1 MVKFQPIWF
10 TGCRLVVLRWTLNL
24 VRFSF
29 WENRQWKWCIV
40 FLVMQT
46 PFSSENSTYCN
57 KPWQT
62 FFDGTGISPNELWFG
77 VVSAVYI
84 SLRIAHL
91 RLSGR
96 LGLCCFE
103 LRYGSKCFRQTVP
116 QCNWR
121 RCWPCLFPVGGF
133 SFLDAV
139 NLCSLGFWGVSLLG
153 SVHTWCPDTVPKYG
167 TVNTTSF
174 CADTQALVPG
184 HQVWTAP
191 YLGYIVMQQQPTAKR
206 VCFVSS
212 INKFHNLLS
221 A

>member
-1 MVKFQPIWF
+1 
-10 TGCRLVVLRWTLNL
+10 
-24 VRFSF
+24 
-29 WENRQWKWCIV
+29 
-40 FLVMQT
+40 MQT

-57 KPWQT
+57 RPWQT

-133 SFLDAV
+133 SCLDAV

-184 HQVWTAP
+184 HHVWTAP
-191 YLGYIVMQQQPTAKR
+191 YLGYIVTQQQPTAKNVYLYHLLTNSIICYPPNGMLYFLPLLAWNR
-206 VCFVSS
+206 VGELHILIWSRASFPESMS
-212 INKFHNLLS
+212 PILT
-221 A
+221 

>member
-1 MVKFQPIWF
+1 
-10 TGCRLVVLRWTLNL
+10 
-24 VRFSF
+24 
-29 WENRQWKWCIV
+29 
-40 FLVMQT
+40 MQT

-77 VVSAVYI
+77 VVRAVYI

-96 LGLCCFE
+96 LGLCCFK

-116 QCNWR
+116 QCNWTR
-121 RCWPCLFPVGGF
+121 SWPSLLPVGGF
-133 SFLDAV
+133 SCLDTV
-139 NLCSLGFWGVSLLG
+139 NLCSLGFLGVSLLG
-153 SVHTWCPDTVPKYG
+153 SVHSWCPDTVPKYG

-184 HQVWTAP
+184 HHVWTAP
-191 YLGYIVMQQQPTAKR
+191 YLGYIVTQQQPTAKKVYLYHLLTNSIICYPPNGMLYFLPLLAWNR
-206 VCFVSS
+206 VGELHILIWSRASFPESMS
-212 INKFHNLLS
+212 PILT
-221 A
+221 